1 MKDVEIPIRLMI
13 DVVVLPKC
21 VARVEAKSLSI
32 SKINLNA
39 VNVAM
44 VNQHFEGLMHL
55 GVGPATAG
63 TKATDAL

>member
-1 MKDVEIPIRLMI
+1 MLFTDCMKDVEIPIRLMI

-44 VNQHFEGLMHL
+44 VNQHFE
-55 GVGPATAG
+55 
-63 TKATDAL
+63 D